1 MTIAVENARKKKK
14 RIEKDTRK
22 RVNTDAT
29 NGVMNIVM
37 MKAVIAAILDR
48 DDVLMMMTKDVIENV
63 TNPVE
68 DMDEKMTESPRAK
81 GKTRRNEK
89 EAATRINM
97 RKMIEE
103 AATMR
108 LSATAIV
115 LIRLGREN
123 RSLGESKTIFYRRLI
138 RV

>member
-1 MTIAVENARKKKK
+1 M
-14 RIEKDTRK
+14 
-22 RVNTDAT
+22 
-29 NGVMNIVM
+29 
-37 MKAVIAAILDR
+37 
-48 DDVLMMMTKDVIENV
+48 MMMTKDVIENV
-63 TNPVE
+63 TNLVE
-68 DMDEKMTESPRAK
+68 DMDEKITESPRAK
-81 GKTRRNEK
+81 GKTKRNEN
-89 EAATRINM
+89 EAATRINK

-115 LIRLGREN
+115 HIRLGREN